1 MARTDA
7 DISHIPHGQTEG
19 GRQNAFLDGQAPPLH
34 PMTVLLPEPQY
45 DIATKKNYVIRYDIA
60 TKKFYVIR
68 VKKFRPL
75 VVIATPI

>member
-1 MARTDA
+1 MARTDV

-45 DIATKKNYVIRYDIA
+45 DIATI
-60 TKKFYVIR
+60 FFFVIR
-68 VKKFRPL
+68 VKKFRRRDRDTH
-75 VVIATPI
+75 IKEITTSRIGNRAH